1 LIEDMGWYSVNF
13 SYAKPLH
20 WGDYS
25 SFGENQPKNIHK
37 DPPQIAFPKH
47 YFCSEEDDLKLSCG
61 YDFKTIAQCYLLKK
75 NCPGTTDNEKLFCS
89 EQGFYNPLNKSY
101 YGEDGRFDFM
111 PIKSEMVSLPINHF
125 CFHSNPKIPDV
136 SIAPPFLLKQVE
148 CNSQKTAYNVTIFG
162 KVYYCDSDSKEILFD
177 ETNPLYTSFKCSSP
191 KIICEGIEFDKKP
204 ILQPSRV
211 PFPNDPTEETITTPT
226 SIPSSTS
233 QSKTSTIT
241 LILSIISIIGNICM
255 IYIAI
260 DYIKLKSRINDEE
273 TSNLTKVLV

>member
-61 YDFKTIAQCYLLKK
+61 YDFKTLTQCYLLKK

-101 YGEDGRFDFM
+101 YGFHNVFDFM
-111 PIKSEMVSLPINHF
+111 PIKNEIIRLPINHF
-125 CFHSNPKIPDV
+125 CFKSNPKIINAT
-136 SIAPPFLLKQVE
+136 IAPPFFAKQVI
-148 CNSQKTAYNVTIFG
+148 CNSQKSAYNVTVFG
-162 KVYYCDSDSKEILFD
+162 KAYYCDSDSKEILFD
-177 ETNPLYTSFKCSSP
+177 ETNPLYYSFKCSSP
-191 KIICEGIEFDKKP
+191 KIICEGIEFDKKQ
-204 ILQPSRV
+204 ILQPLRV
-211 PFPNDPTEETITTPT
+211 PFPSDKNGDTSTTPK
-226 SIPSSTS
+226 PNQESTN
-233 QSKTSTIT
+233 QNFTPKRILYG
-241 LILSIISIIGNICM
+241 LI
-255 IYIAI
+255 IAI
-260 DYIKLKSRINDEE
+260 VFVSVVIMVIKFHGREPEE
-273 TSNLTKVLV
+273 ESGTFNKF